1 MCFYCLSQRGPV
13 LYNLICICQRC
24 HHALLNFTGTVLQP
38 FWPWLHYKSTRFESK
53 PPDCISQDVRVK
65 LLHLDC
71 NTELTVSLLLLGGL
85 WDIYTSQISQA
96 SFKILSLRLPANCIS
111 ADASICP
118 CICNHSQT
126 NYEKQAVNPS
136 FLSDVKSV

>member
-1 MCFYCLSQRGPV
+1 M
-13 LYNLICICQRC
+13 
-24 HHALLNFTGTVLQP
+24 LNFTGTVLQL
-38 FWPWLHYKSTRFESK
+38 FWPWLHHKSTSFESK

-85 WDIYTSQISQA
+85 WDIYTSQIVKHHSK
-96 SFKILSLRLPANCIS
+96 SSRSDRLPTALS
-111 ADASICP
+111 ADVSICL
-118 CICNHSQT
+118 CICNHFQT

-136 FLSDVKSV
+136 SCLTLNQYRPIGPPLSIIPTDPPLGFSFADIC